1 MTAITVLIQHPE
13 ILINLE
19 EGSECAS
26 PQLIKFLLVEL
37 NLSVKD
43 GILIRESISRV
54 LINEAVLTLVS
65 PSRIHRSKQLVITVV
80 CLIALIA

>member
-65 PSRIHRSKQLVITVV
+65 PSRIRRSKQLVITVA
-80 CLIALIA
+80 CLIALVA